1 MGRVGKSITRV
12 VWISAWASNVWQSHH
27 ARNTFL
33 HSVRVPPDRGRIEPC
48 RLNLGC
54 DATDAGVLKSSWPVN
69 WPTYLPPL
77 MDPKLRVT
85 WTPSNGV
92 SFSAVRLRNT
102 FACSDFVQTGEHR
115 K

>member
-1 MGRVGKSITRV
+1 MPTDARDGPDLTR
-12 VWISAWASNVWQSHH
+12 
-27 ARNTFL
+27 RNL
-33 HSVRVPPDRGRIEPC
+33 HSFDLVLLTSSGKIFDPFPGQPHFIQFNKTSDSVGTP
-48 RLNLGC
+48 
-54 DATDAGVLKSSWPVN
+54 ATDAGVLKSS